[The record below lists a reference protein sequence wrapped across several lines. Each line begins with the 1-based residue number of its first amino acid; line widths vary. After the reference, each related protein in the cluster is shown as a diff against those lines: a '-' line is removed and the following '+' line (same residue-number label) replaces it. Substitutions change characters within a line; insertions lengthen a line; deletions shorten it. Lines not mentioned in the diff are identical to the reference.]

1 MQPFH
6 GMLRERIST
15 FKPFK
20 SFKPF
25 KPPPHSSPATAG
37 EDKGGGVERSEAIE
51 QLERLEPYWRINKEE
66 RKMICKA
73 RSFSAITLLFTL
85 GLYAEIAT
93 AQGYPTKPVRL
104 IIPFPPGG
112 SNDIVGRFIATKL
125 TERLGKQVVADNRGG
140 AGGVIGTEAA
150 AKSEPDGYTLLIISS
165 AYAINTSLYK
175 LPYDPVKAFTP
186 IAKVGTGP
194 NVFAVYPGVPVNS
207 VKEFIALAKEKP
219 GQLNFA
225 AAGVGSF
232 QHLGSEL
239 FKSLTG
245 VDVGIVQFKG
255 GGPAMIDVIGGHTH
269 AALGSLIQF
278 MPHIKSGK
286 VKALGTGGAKRSVS
300 LPDVPT
306 IAEAGVPGYEANNW
320 WGILAPAGTP
330 RPVTDRLYKEISAI
344 LSSAET
350 QKVFGDQ
357 GAEVDKLGPAEF
369 GPYIVAETAKW
380 GKVIKE
386 ANIKAE

>member
-1 MQPFH
+1 M
-6 GMLRERIST
+6 
-15 FKPFK
+15 K
-20 SFKPF
+20 
-25 KPPPHSSPATAG
+25 
-37 EDKGGGVERSEAIE
+37 
-51 QLERLEPYWRINKEE
+51 
-66 RKMICKA
+66 CKVKTL
-73 RSFSAITLLFTL
+73 SAAVLVCAAAL
-85 GLYAEIAT
+85 GSGIAA
-93 AQGYPTKPVRL
+93 AQTYPSKPVRL

-140 AGGVIGTEAA
+140 AGGVIGTEVA
-150 AKSEPDGYTLLIISS
+150 AKAEPDGHTLLIISS

-175 LPYDPVKAFTP
+175 LPYDPVKAFAP

-194 NVFAVYPGVPVNS
+194 NVFAVHPGVPVNS

-225 AAGVGSF
+225 SAGVGSF

-239 FKSLTG
+239 FKSMTG
-245 VDVGIVQFKG
+245 VDVGIIQFKG

-286 VKALGTGGAKRSVS
+286 VKALGTGGAQRSVT

-320 WGILAPAGTP
+320 WGVIAPAGTP
-330 RPVTDRLYKEISAI
+330 RPVIDRLYKEISTI
-344 LSSAET
+344 LSSADT

-357 GAEVDKLGPAEF
+357 GAEIDKLGPAEF
-369 GPYIVAETAKW
+369 GPYIIAETAKW

>member
-1 MQPFH
+1 MKYQLKNLSAMALACTVALYS
-6 GMLRERIST
+6 GM
-15 FKPFK
+15 
-20 SFKPF
+20 
-25 KPPPHSSPATAG
+25 AA
-37 EDKGGGVERSEAIE
+37 
-51 QLERLEPYWRINKEE
+51 
-66 RKMICKA
+66 
-73 RSFSAITLLFTL
+73 
-85 GLYAEIAT
+85 
-93 AQGYPTKPVRL
+93 AQSYPTKTVRL

-112 SNDIVGRFIATKL
+112 SNDIVGRFIAGKL

-140 AGGVIGTEAA
+140 AGGVTGTEVA
-150 AKSEPDGYTLLIISS
+150 AKSEPDGHTLLIVSS

-175 LPYDPVKAFTP
+175 LPYDPAKAFTLV
-186 IAKVGTGP
+186 AKLGTGP
-194 NVFAVYPGVPVNS
+194 NVLTVHPRVPVNS
-207 VKEFIALAKEKP
+207 VKDLIALAKEKP

-239 FKSLTG
+239 FRSLTG
-245 VDVGIVQFKG
+245 IEVSIVQFKG

-320 WGILAPAGTP
+320 WGVIAPAGTP
-330 RPVTDRLYKEISAI
+330 RPIIDRLHKEISVI

-350 QKVFGDQ
+350 QKLFMDQ
-357 GAEVDKLGPAEF
+357 GAEVEKLSPAEF
-369 GPYIVAETAKW
+369 GPYIAAETAKW
-380 GKVIKE
+380 ARVIKE

>member
-1 MQPFH
+1 MKK
-6 GMLRERIST
+6 IA
-15 FKPFK
+15 K
-20 SFKPF
+20 SLLTILLAVAVSLC
-25 KPPPHSSPATAG
+25 SSAA
-37 EDKGGGVERSEAIE
+37 A
-51 QLERLEPYWRINKEE
+51 
-66 RKMICKA
+66 
-73 RSFSAITLLFTL
+73 
-85 GLYAEIAT
+85 
-93 AQGYPTKPVRL
+93 AQTYPVKPVRL

-112 SNDIVGRFIATKL
+112 SNDIVGRLIASKL

-150 AKSEPDGYTLLIISS
+150 AKSDPDGHTLLVISS

-186 IAKVGTGP
+186 VAKLGTGP
-194 NVFAVYPGVPVNS
+194 NVFAGHPGVPVNS

-232 QHLGSEL
+232 QHLGTEL
-239 FKSLTG
+239 FKMMAG
-245 VDVGIVQFKG
+245 IDVAIVQFKG
-255 GGPAMIDVIGGHTH
+255 GGPAMIDLIGGHMH
-269 AALGSLIQF
+269 ATLGSLIQF

-286 VKALGTGGAKRSVS
+286 VKALGTGGA
-300 LPDVPT
+300 
-306 IAEAGVPGYEANNW
+306 GYEANNW

-330 RPVTDRLYKEISAI
+330 RPIIDRLYKEISAI

-369 GPYIVAETAKW
+369 GPYIAAETAKW
-380 GKVIKE
+380 GKVIRE

>member
-1 MQPFH
+1 MKRRLKKLTPIMLVFAFALCS
-6 GMLRERIST
+6 GM
-15 FKPFK
+15 
-20 SFKPF
+20 
-25 KPPPHSSPATAG
+25 
-37 EDKGGGVERSEAIE
+37 
-51 QLERLEPYWRINKEE
+51 
-66 RKMICKA
+66 
-73 RSFSAITLLFTL
+73 
-85 GLYAEIAT
+85 AT
-93 AQGYPTKPVRL
+93 AQIYPSKPVRL

-150 AKSEPDGYTLLIISS
+150 AKSDPDGYTLLVISS

-175 LPYDPVKAFTP
+175 LPYDPVKAFSP
-186 IAKVGTGP
+186 VAKVGTGP
-194 NVFAVYPGVPVNS
+194 NVFAIHPGVPVNS

-239 FKSLTG
+239 FKSMAK

-306 IAEAGVPGYEANNW
+306 IAEAGVAGYEANNW

-330 RPVTDRLYKEISAI
+330 RPIIDQLYKEISGI

-350 QKVFGDQ
+350 HKVFGDQ
-357 GAEVDKLGPAEF
+357 GAEVDKLGPVEF

-380 GKVIKE
+380 GKVIRE

>member
-1 MQPFH
+1 MKYRMKIFAVA
-6 GMLRERIST
+6 L
-15 FKPFK
+15 
-20 SFKPF
+20 
-25 KPPPHSSPATAG
+25 
-37 EDKGGGVERSEAIE
+37 
-51 QLERLEPYWRINKEE
+51 
-66 RKMICKA
+66 
-73 RSFSAITLLFTL
+73 
-85 GLYAEIAT
+85 IACAVVLDCGIVV
-93 AQGYPTKPVRL
+93 AQSYPTKPVRL

-125 TERLGKQVVADNRGG
+125 TERLGKQVVVDNRGG

-175 LPYDPVKAFTP
+175 LPYDPVKAFAP

-194 NVFAVYPGVPVNS
+194 NVFAVHPSVPVNS

-239 FKSLTG
+239 FKSMTG
-245 VDVGIVQFKG
+245 IDVGIVQFKG

-286 VKALGTGGAKRSVS
+286 VKALGTGGAKRSVT

-320 WGILAPAGTP
+320 WGVLAPAGTP
-330 RPVTDRLYKEISAI
+330 RPITDRLYKDISVI
-344 LSSAET
+344 LGSADT

-357 GAEVDKLGPAEF
+357 GAEVDKLAPAEF

-380 GKVIKE
+380 GKVIRE

>member
-1 MQPFH
+1 MKYKVKSLAAM
-6 GMLRERIST
+6 MLVSVVALGSGIAAAQTYPS
-15 FKPFK
+15 
-20 SFKPF
+20 
-25 KPPPHSSPATAG
+25 
-37 EDKGGGVERSEAIE
+37 
-51 QLERLEPYWRINKEE
+51 
-66 RKMICKA
+66 KA
-73 RSFSAITLLFTL
+73 
-85 GLYAEIAT
+85 
-93 AQGYPTKPVRL
+93 VRL

-150 AKSEPDGYTLLIISS
+150 AKSDPDGHTLLVISS
-165 AYAINTSLYK
+165 AYAINTSLYN
-175 LPYDPVKAFTP
+175 LPYDPAKAFAP
-186 IAKVGTGP
+186 VAKLGTGP
-194 NVFAVYPGVPVNS
+194 NVFAVHPGVPVKS

-225 AAGVGSF
+225 SAGIGSF

-245 VDVGIVQFKG
+245 VDVGIIQFKG

-286 VKALGTGGAKRSVS
+286 VKALGTGGAKRSVT

-306 IAEAGVPGYEANNW
+306 IAEAGVAGYEANNW

-330 RPVTDRLYKEISAI
+330 RPIIDRLNKEISAI
-344 LSSAET
+344 LSSPET

-380 GKVIKE
+380 GKIIKE

>member
-1 MQPFH
+1 MNCK
-6 GMLRERIST
+6 L
-15 FKPFK
+15 K
-20 SFKPF
+20 S
-25 KPPPHSSPATAG
+25 
-37 EDKGGGVERSEAIE
+37 
-51 QLERLEPYWRINKEE
+51 L
-66 RKMICKA
+66 
-73 RSFSAITLLFTL
+73 SAITFFFALALCS
-85 GLYAEIAT
+85 GIAA
-93 AQGYPTKPVRL
+93 AQPYPTKNVRL

-125 TERLGKQVVADNRGG
+125 SERLGKQVVADNRGG

-150 AKSEPDGYTLLIISS
+150 AKSEADGHTLLIISS

-175 LPYDPVKAFTP
+175 LPYDPIKAFAP
-186 IAKVGTGP
+186 VAKLGTGP
-194 NVFAVYPGVPVNS
+194 NVFAVHPGVPVNS

-239 FKSLTG
+239 FKSMAK

-278 MPHIKSGK
+278 IPHIKSGK
-286 VKALGTGGAKRSVS
+286 VKALGTGGAKRSAVLS
-300 LPDVPT
+300 DVPT
-306 IAEAGVPGYEANNW
+306 IAESGVPGYEANNW

-330 RPVTDRLYKEISAI
+330 RPVIDRLYKEISDI

-357 GAEVDKLGPAEF
+357 GAEVDKVGPDEF
-369 GPYIVAETAKW
+369 GPYIAAETAKW
-380 GKVIKE
+380 GKVIKD

>member
-1 MQPFH
+1 LTD
-6 GMLRERIST
+6 LRALDIECNRCAAFFAVLARRVIT
-15 FKPFK
+15 
-20 SFKPF
+20 
-25 KPPPHSSPATAG
+25 TAQL
-37 EDKGGGVERSEAIE
+37 DSKRLERSEAI
-51 QLERLEPYWRINKEE
+51 QLLERLELSRRRNKEE
-66 RKMICKA
+66 VEMNYKVKSLAAMIVVC
-73 RSFSAITLLFTL
+73 AI
-85 GLYAEIAT
+85 GLCSGMAA

-186 IAKVGTGP
+186 IAKLGTGP
-194 NVFAVYPGVPVNS
+194 NVFAVHPGVPVNS
-207 VKEFIALAKEKP
+207 VKDFIALAKEKP

-239 FKSLTG
+239 FKSMTG

-320 WGILAPAGTP
+320 WGIIAPAGTP
-330 RPVTDRLYKEISAI
+330 RPIVDRLYKEISAI

-357 GAEVDKLGPAEF
+357 GAEVDKMTPAEF
-369 GPYIVAETAKW
+369 APYIVAETAKW

>member
-1 MQPFH
+1 MKYKVKSLAAM
-6 GMLRERIST
+6 MLVSVVALGSGIAAAQTYPS
-15 FKPFK
+15 
-20 SFKPF
+20 
-25 KPPPHSSPATAG
+25 
-37 EDKGGGVERSEAIE
+37 
-51 QLERLEPYWRINKEE
+51 
-66 RKMICKA
+66 KA
-73 RSFSAITLLFTL
+73 
-85 GLYAEIAT
+85 
-93 AQGYPTKPVRL
+93 VRL

-150 AKSEPDGYTLLIISS
+150 AKSDPDGHTLLVISS
-165 AYAINTSLYK
+165 AYAINTSLYN
-175 LPYDPVKAFTP
+175 LPYDPAKAFAPVT
-186 IAKVGTGP
+186 KLGTGP
-194 NVFAVYPGVPVNS
+194 NVFAVHPGVPVKS
-207 VKEFIALAKEKP
+207 VKEFIALAKGKP

-225 AAGVGSF
+225 SAGIGSF

-245 VDVGIVQFKG
+245 VDVGIIQFKG

-286 VKALGTGGAKRSVS
+286 VKALGTGGAKRSVT

-306 IAEAGVPGYEANNW
+306 IAEAGVAGYEANNW

-330 RPVTDRLYKEISAI
+330 RPIIDRLNKEISAI
-344 LSSAET
+344 LSSPET